1 MMNSNY
7 LCKKDPTLTLPLP
20 GEGTYVG
27 WGANPN
33 MGSMIKNFM
42 LGFAPQPTG
51 VFFRK
56 LLIALSFI
64 LLLFSNSSFADSLTA
79 SVDRDQIGLS
89 ESLTLTLRYDEQINA
104 TPDYSQL
111 EKDFEILNNQTGRQ
125 SSIVN
130 GQVSSSTEWRLTLA
144 PKRMGKLIIPSFNI
158 NGQFSE
164 AIEITVEK
172 QSSQAKALGNEPVM
186 VEIETDKESSH
197 VQEQIIL
204 TVRLLTTVNL
214 SGAQLDPLSI
224 PDTFISELDENS
236 YKTRINN
243 RPGLVVE
250 KRFAI
255 FPQKSGTLS
264 IPSLRYQVA
273 IDDGDIWSRMQGNSQ
288 ILRLMTDEKSIEVKP
303 ALDQQQWL
311 PAKQL
316 NISEHWSAGIDNLK
330 PGEPISRT
338 ITITAQGLTAAQI
351 PPLTNPNVDGLTFYQ
366 DQAQTD
372 DQKTRNGIQG
382 SRIETTAIVPNKPG
396 NFTLPEVSLRWWNT
410 ETKTFE
416 TASLPAVTLQVAGLA
431 IEPAPQAEES
441 TPTTTTPETQPAANI
456 LNNTGSH
463 TPWWIYLLLGI
474 TSLTSLIFI
483 SLWWNAKQ
491 QFNAYVLRRNA
502 QQEEAKE
509 NEQQAW
515 LKIRNALQN
524 DQLTELRKAI
534 IDWAKLHWKNHD
546 IHTLD
551 QVVDLSGS
559 SELKK
564 LFAQLDA
571 ALFGADANVL
581 DKSQLKE
588 ALGNLRRGKVSKT
601 VNESELK
608 SLYPE

>member
-1 MMNSNY
+1 MNMNFLNNLSY
-7 LCKKDPTLTLPLP
+7 ATAPLLTSPLP
-20 GEGTYVG
+20 GGGTDRTSQKTGSKVPSPGKGRVRVG
-27 WGANPN
+27 
-33 MGSMIKNFM
+33 SF
-42 LGFAPQPTG
+42 LS
-51 VFFRK
+51 K
-56 LLIALSFI
+56 LLIAFSLT
-64 LLLFSNSSFADSLTA
+64 LLFISNSSFADNLTA

-89 ESLTLTLRYDEQINA
+89 ESFTLTLRYDEQINA

-130 GQVSSSTEWRLTLA
+130 GRVSSSTEWRLTLA
-144 PKRMGKLIIPSFNI
+144 PKRLGKLIIPSFNI

-186 VEIETDKESSH
+186 VEIETDKES
-197 VQEQIIL
+197 VYAQEQIIL
-204 TVRLLTTVNL
+204 TVRLLTTVDL

-224 PDTFISELDENS
+224 PDTFISELDENN

-255 FPQKSGTLS
+255 FPQKSGVLN

-273 IDDGDIWSRMQGNSQ
+273 IDDGDIWSRMQGNGQ

-311 PAKQL
+311 PTKQL

-338 ITITAQGLTAAQI
+338 ISITAQGLTAAQI

-396 NFTLPEVSLRWWNT
+396 SFTLPEISIRWWNT
-410 ETKTFE
+410 ETQKFE
-416 TASLPAVTLQVAGLA
+416 TASLPAVTLQVAGMA
-431 IEPAPQAEES
+431 IEAPTPLDDSNDAAPQQPTQAE
-441 TPTTTTPETQPAANI
+441 TTISDSVT
-456 LNNTGSH
+456 H
-463 TPWWIYLLLGI
+463 KVTPWWIYLLLGI
-474 TSLTSLIFI
+474 TSLTSLVFI

-502 QQEEAKE
+502 QIEEAKE

-524 DQLTELRKAI
+524 DQLTDLRKAI
-534 IDWAKLHWKNHD
+534 IDWAKLHWKNPD
-546 IHTLD
+546 IHSLD
-551 QVVDLSGS
+551 HVVDLSGS

-571 ALFGADANVL
+571 ALFGADASVL

-588 ALGNLRRGKVSKT
+588 ALGNLRRGKVSKG